1 MASAYEKKDLF
12 QLLAED
18 VGKLGIAFQS
28 LPPGHV
34 KVKSVAPG
42 GWGELHEVMA
52 GDLLVE
58 AQGKDLEHVSAE
70 EFRDMIQSQRPLS
83 LIFFACDPIPGR
95 EDEESEVSVQ
105 SRRRSSRLSAKG
117 SGVEPFQ
124 SIPATSAR
132 KDGLPGLPHPKPS
145 DQAPSPAPTPTAA
158 AAPTTAP
165 AAPIIP
171 TTSTTPTSTTP
182 ASTAPPAP
190 TALTAPAATTAP
202 AAAQSATAPHIPAA
216 PQPPAAPLA
225 PAAAQAPAATQA
237 PAAPLGSAALATPAA
252 LATAATAVTPAI
264 PATPATPPRIAT
276 AAVQKSA
283 MPETQA
289 APPAKIVSRDVP
301 VQSTALRG
309 TVSATERPAACPR
322 SVPEREVLR
331 AQIRPTSPRP
341 KGEQSVG
348 HETSTTASA
357 RPDMQVGSLAP
368 SPVEPAQGPLVH
380 ESATIAMR
388 SSAET
393 DMSHLQKVKSEL
405 ELERQHKES
414 ELKIAHELRLQLQT
428 TKSEAENLRT
438 KLANAKLELR
448 KELNEPKGAQVQSG
462 WEAPPREGRE
472 GLEGGEGR
480 RAEKALRTEI
490 EELGATL
497 GKVRAD
503 LRRSQEAVREARET
517 ESAADGTGAF
527 SLRVEEAAV
536 RGLQRQLETTSI
548 ATHDA
553 EENELHS
560 VRTELRVE
568 KAAMRSFQRSA
579 GNDEEALAQRVLK
592 DQVDMKDSLVRAENA
607 AMRGLRRRQDEARK
621 MTLELQDPLVEEAHA
636 VRAGIAHEQA
646 RGAEQNVAILCL
658 HECALNQQK
667 EIEILSGA
675 RALNG
680 DSIYTSGSVQA
691 NAAVIK
697 GVLKQGRPDQLTVV
711 LPQTLAQQDAKLKKL
726 LNTCADAGVNIVES
740 AAGSVFEEA
749 ADVCHRGL
757 LQKINQLVAF
767 APLCN
772 ESADNLVQTA
782 KEQGVKVTAFY
793 TEALQDRE

>member
-1 MASAYEKKDLF
+1 
-12 QLLAED
+12 
-18 VGKLGIAFQS
+18 
-28 LPPGHV
+28 
-34 KVKSVAPG
+34 
-42 GWGELHEVMA
+42 
-52 GDLLVE
+52 
-58 AQGKDLEHVSAE
+58 
-70 EFRDMIQSQRPLS
+70 
-83 LIFFACDPIPGR
+83 
-95 EDEESEVSVQ
+95 
-105 SRRRSSRLSAKG
+105 
-117 SGVEPFQ
+117 
-124 SIPATSAR
+124 
-132 KDGLPGLPHPKPS
+132 
-145 DQAPSPAPTPTAA
+145 
-158 AAPTTAP
+158 
-165 AAPIIP
+165 
-171 TTSTTPTSTTP
+171 
-182 ASTAPPAP
+182 
-190 TALTAPAATTAP
+190 
-202 AAAQSATAPHIPAA
+202 
-216 PQPPAAPLA
+216 
-225 PAAAQAPAATQA
+225 
-237 PAAPLGSAALATPAA
+237 
-252 LATAATAVTPAI
+252 
-264 PATPATPPRIAT
+264 
-276 AAVQKSA
+276 
-283 MPETQA
+283 
-289 APPAKIVSRDVP
+289 
-301 VQSTALRG
+301 
-309 TVSATERPAACPR
+309 
-322 SVPEREVLR
+322 
-331 AQIRPTSPRP
+331 
-341 KGEQSVG
+341 
-348 HETSTTASA
+348 
-357 RPDMQVGSLAP
+357 
-368 SPVEPAQGPLVH
+368 
-380 ESATIAMR
+380 
-388 SSAET
+388 
-393 DMSHLQKVKSEL
+393 MSHLQKVKSEL